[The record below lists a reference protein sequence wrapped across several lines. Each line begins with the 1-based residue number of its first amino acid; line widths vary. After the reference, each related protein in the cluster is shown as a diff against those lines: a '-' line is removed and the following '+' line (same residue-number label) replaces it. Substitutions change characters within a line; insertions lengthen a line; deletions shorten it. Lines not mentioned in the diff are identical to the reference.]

1 MRIWYLI
8 SVLRNHCAST
18 LCGFGIEHVQDVN
31 VGGVVGRRRGHL
43 TQGIDELV
51 GVLIV
56 HLDTNRFRTNQLCLM
71 EDACKNAKRT
81 KLVNSMRYI

>member
-1 MRIWYLI
+1 MNAQNVINTAQYLI
-8 SVLRNHCAST
+8 SVLRNHCASA

-56 HLDTNRFRTNQLCLM
+56 HLVTNRQP
-71 EDACKNAKRT
+71 
-81 KLVNSMRYI
+81 VPH